1 MKNLAI
7 LILCCCFAVGCA
19 KAPTNS
25 ASETNASEPP
35 AIKSADVVQARPQE
49 LTLTAGESGEALI
62 ALQITK
68 GYHVNANPASFS
80 YLIATELN
88 ITPADG
94 IAVEFLRYPDPVVQK
109 FAFAEK
115 PLAVYEGQINVKAQ
129 LKAAKSTKPG
139 QHNLSAKLRVQAC
152 DENVC
157 YAPGTIDLVVPVNVK

>member
-1 MKNLAI
+1 MRELGI
-7 LILCCCFAVGCA
+7 LILCCCFAAACA

-35 AIKSADVVQARPQE
+35 AIKSVDVVQVKPQA
-49 LTLTAGESGEALI
+49 LTLSAGESGEALI
-62 ALQITK
+62 ALQISN
-68 GYHVNANPASFS
+68 GYHINANPASFS
-80 YLIATELN
+80 YLIATNLE

-94 IAVEFLRYPDPVVQK
+94 IAVEFMTYPNPLVKK

-115 PLAVYEGQINVKAQ
+115 PLAVYEGQTNVKAQ
-129 LKAAKSTKPG
+129 LKASKSTKPG

-152 DENVC
+152 DEKVC